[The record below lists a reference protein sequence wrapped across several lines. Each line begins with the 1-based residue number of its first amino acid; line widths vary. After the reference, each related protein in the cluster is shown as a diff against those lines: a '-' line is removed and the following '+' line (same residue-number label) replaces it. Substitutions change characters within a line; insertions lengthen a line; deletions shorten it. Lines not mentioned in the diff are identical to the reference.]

1 MLNRFSEWIYTVMHF
16 ERIHAWFVGI
26 LPLILWEL
34 IKLKNSDKT
43 CRYSLEVQLL

>member
-1 MLNRFSEWIYTVMHF
+1 MHF

-34 IKLKNSDKT
+34 IKLKNSEKN
-43 CRYSLEVQLL
+43 L